1 MASKKIEKCRLCG
14 SDQLVKAIDFGEQY
28 VMGVSTPS
36 EQAQGAKEPLNLV
49 LCSNCNLA
57 QLTHSVD
64 PDSMFHQYWQR
75 SGRSEKHR
83 EFLHQVVREA
93 IKHTTITFKDC
104 AVDIGCNDAV
114 LLEAYPPEVPKIGF
128 DPARNMG
135 IKRTSFDTWTIEGR
149 ELRNAE
155 LVVQYFS
162 LPRYKLEREE
172 EKVKIITTVD
182 VFQDVEDP
190 KQFIKDMAEIL
201 HPRGTWV
208 CQMPYLPSALKNNQ
222 LNIFSHESLTYW
234 TFQAFRKECRN
245 AGLDVYDVEL
255 VGDSSSIIRIF
266 LQHRKTGLNRT
277 SPAVSALAKKEVS
290 LKKTLPGL
298 FSKFE
303 RSVESNRA
311 NLKDIVA
318 RNAGAG
324 KKTLAFDATAGISAL
339 IQTYGLAAHISC
351 IADRNEQKWAKNIS
365 GLAIPIVS
373 PAEAEK
379 LSPDFCLVETKESLE
394 EASSLLKGFVARG
407 GKFITALPEPSIT

>member
-28 VMGVSTPS
+28 VMKILNPAEDVQPT
-36 EQAQGAKEPLNLV
+36 KVPLNLV
-49 LCSNCNLA
+49 LCTNCNLV

-64 PDSMFHQYWQR
+64 PDSIFHQYHQR

-83 EFLHQVVREA
+83 EFLQEVVLEA
-93 IKHTTITFKDC
+93 IKRTTITFKDC

-182 VFQDVEDP
+182 LLQDIEDP
-190 KQFIKDMAEIL
+190 NQFIKDMADIL

-208 CQMPYLPSALKNNQ
+208 CQMPYLPGVLQNNE
-222 LNIFSHESLTYW
+222 LNVFSHESLTYW
-234 TFQAFRKECRN
+234 SFQTFRKQCRE
-245 AGLDVYDVEL
+245 AGLEVYDLEL
-255 VGDSSSIIRIF
+255 VGDGKSILRVF
-266 LQHRKTGLNRT
+266 AQNKKTGLNRM
-277 SPAVSALAKKEVS
+277 SPSVAALAKKEAS
-290 LKKTLPGL
+290 LKKTLPKSL
-298 FSKFE
+298 AKFE
-303 RSVESNRA
+303 SAVQA
-311 NLKDIVA
+311 NATKLKDIIT
-318 RNAGAG
+318 RNASAG
-324 KKTLAFDATAGISAL
+324 KKTFAFGATAGMASL
-339 IQTYGLAAHISC
+339 MQTYGVGSQVTAVVDRDELQWGKA
-351 IADRNEQKWAKNIS
+351 IAGVS
-365 GLAIPIVS
+365 IPVLS
-373 PAEAEK
+373 PEEAEK
-379 LSPDFCLVETKESLE
+379 QSPDFCLVENKAALE
-394 EASSLLKGFVARG
+394 EAAFLLKGFLDRG
-407 GKFITALPEPSIT
+407 GKFITVLLDPSIV